1 MLVFFFAVAYGW
13 KHVNFKD
20 ILHNMHFVEVAD
32 ETLPAVDQVNDT
44 LTNTEVLINSQAQ
57 ELYFTSQAIN
67 RSVTHVGNNEDARQ
81 ACLISYNTAAISLNA
96 VLAGMVTGAQLLNNV
111 IDVANSAKT
120 TIAKDIQRLNRDFN
134 ILDLWSPIMTDWAN
148 FVETQTTL
156 IDSGQTQ
163 IVSWGETTQ
172 TTINQQKI
180 SIILLG
186 REIFNLETE
195 ILTMQEQLNAV
206 GSLFKY
212 VPMTIT
218 IAEAAQGTDGNTVY
232 NPWS

>member
-120 TIAKDIQRLNRDFN
+120 TIAKDIQRLNRDIN

-212 VPMTIT
+212 VPMTIS